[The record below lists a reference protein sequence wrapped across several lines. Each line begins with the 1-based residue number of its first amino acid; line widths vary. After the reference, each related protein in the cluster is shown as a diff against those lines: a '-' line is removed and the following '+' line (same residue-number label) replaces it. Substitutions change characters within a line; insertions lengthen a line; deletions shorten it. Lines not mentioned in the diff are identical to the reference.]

1 MGDWRN
7 LKWMVVWSSMLLAG
21 SAGAQTG
28 GYPADPRGA
37 SKGAPYQ
44 YPQQSYPAQ
53 NSGYYDQQQPAPARP
68 VAPQQPQQAQRP
80 QQSQQS
86 QQSQQPSGYSARPT
100 QYQQSRPRAQ
110 TYVLA
115 PPLLPYYEG
124 AEPPEGYVLQSH
136 RNHGL
141 MIGGALT
148 WTAAYATGLLYAA
161 GKNFDNGTNWLAAPL
176 IGPWGAIANREF
188 RCKSSQNVTQKEI
201 DKCVDGALGE
211 VTSITF
217 LAMLGM
223 TQTVGVV
230 LFFVGVGDTTEEWL
244 RADLADVK
252 LSPDAGPVGD
262 SGYGFVLNGAF

>member
-7 LKWMVVWSSMLLAG
+7 VKWAVVWGSMLVTG

-28 GYPADPRGA
+28 GYAADPRGA
-37 SKGAPYQ
+37 SKGVPTQ
-44 YPQQSYPAQ
+44 QPQQSYPAQ
-53 NSGYYDQQQPAPARP
+53 NSGYYNQQQPARP
-68 VAPQQPQQAQRP
+68 VAPQQPQQPQPP
-80 QQSQQS
+80 QQ
-86 QQSQQPSGYSARPT
+86 PAYGAREP
-100 QYQQSRPRAQ
+100 QYQQPRAQ

-141 MIGGALT
+141 MIGGGLT
-148 WTAAYATGLLYAA
+148 WTIAYGGGLLYAA
-161 GKNFDNGTNWLAAPL
+161 GKNFDNGTGWLAAPL
-176 IGPWGAIANREF
+176 IGPWGAIANRDF
-188 RCKSSQNVTQKEI
+188 QCKSSQNVTQKEI
-201 DKCVDGALGE
+201 DKCVDGALNE
-211 VTSITF
+211 VTNITF

-223 TQTVGVV
+223 TQAVGVT

-252 LSPDAGPVGD
+252 LSPDTGPVGD
-262 SGYGFVLNGAF
+262 SGYGFVLNGLF

>member
-7 LKWMVVWSSMLLAG
+7 VKWAVVWGSMLVTG
-21 SAGAQTG
+21 SAAAQTG

-37 SKGAPYQ
+37 SKGTYQ
-44 YPQQSYPAQ
+44 SPQQSYPAQ
-53 NSGYYDQQQPAPARP
+53 NSGYYNQQQPAPARP
-68 VAPQQPQQAQRP
+68 VAPQPPQQPQRP
-80 QQSQQS
+80 QQP
-86 QQSQQPSGYSARPT
+86 QQPQQPGYGARQA
-100 QYQQSRPRAQ
+100 QYQQPRSGAQ

-141 MIGGALT
+141 MIGGGLT
-148 WTAAYATGLLYAA
+148 WAAAYATGLFYAA
-161 GKNFDNGTNWLAAPL
+161 GKNFDNGTSWLAAPL

-188 RCKSSQNVTQKEI
+188 QCKSSQNVTQKEI

-211 VTSITF
+211 VTNITF

-223 TQTVGVV
+223 TQAVGLT

-252 LSPDAGPVGD
+252 VTPDAGPVGD
-262 SGYGFVLNGAF
+262 SGYGFILNGAF